1 MNIEEEKIIEEIK
14 KSMAESEAKNSVNCG
29 KTPIEKRWNITEK
42 DKPSEA

>member
-1 MNIEEEKIIEEIK
+1 MDIEEEKIIEKIK
-14 KSMAESEAKNSVNCG
+14 KAAAETEIKNSVNCG

>member
-14 KSMAESEAKNSVNCG
+14 KAAAKAQAKNPANCG

>member
-1 MNIEEEKIIEEIK
+1 MDIKEEKVIEEIK
-14 KSMAESEAKNSVNCG
+14 KSAAEAQAKNSVNCG